1 MSRYFSFIE
10 IITSNNQAG
19 PSLDWLKIVKTQAAR
34 NKIRQWFKK
43 ENREGNVARGRELLE
58 DSAKRQ
64 NLVISELTKPEFVNP
79 LIERLNVSSIDDI
92 YAAIGFGGMSA
103 SQVLHK
109 LAEMKKKD
117 DKAAEIAEKIRH
129 GEADDS
135 CKPTHVP
142 VNGIIVK
149 GDPGMAVRFGNC
161 CNPLPGDPIIGYIT
175 RGRGV
180 SVHRAN
186 CPNVSNLQSDIDRI
200 IEVEWAINTKSAF
213 NASLQIEGD
222 NKPGTLSQI
231 SQQISSLNVS
241 IQSISGKPMA
251 DDRYVIEMTFEVA
264 NTEQLNVI
272 IRNLKKLKCV
282 SDVYRMNR

>member
-1 MSRYFSFIE
+1 
-10 IITSNNQAG
+10 
-19 PSLDWLKIVKTQAAR
+19 
-34 NKIRQWFKK
+34 
-43 ENREGNVARGRELLE
+43 
-58 DSAKRQ
+58 
-64 NLVISELTKPEFVNP
+64 
-79 LIERLNVSSIDDI
+79 
-92 YAAIGFGGMSA
+92 
-103 SQVLHK
+103 VLHK
-109 LAEMKKKD
+109 LLELKKKD
-117 DKAAEIAEKIRH
+117 DKAAEIAEKIRR
-129 GEADDS
+129 GDAEEPT
-135 CKPTHVP
+135 KTHVP

-161 CNPLPGDPIIGYIT
+161 CNPLPGDPIIGYVT

-186 CPNVSNLQSDIDRI
+186 CPNVTNLQSDLDRI
-200 IEVEWAINTKSAF
+200 IDVEWAINTKSAF

-222 NKPGTLSQI
+222 NRPGTLSQI

-241 IQSISGKPMA
+241 IQSISGKPAA
-251 DDRYVIEMTFEVA
+251 DDRYIIEMTFEVA

>member
-1 MSRYFSFIE
+1 M
-10 IITSNNQAG
+10 
-19 PSLDWLKIVKTQAAR
+19 
-34 NKIRQWFKK
+34 
-43 ENREGNVARGRELLE
+43 LE

-64 NLVISELTKPEFVNP
+64 NLVISDLTKPEFVNP
-79 LIERLNVSSIDDI
+79 LVERLNISGIEDI

-109 LAEMKKKD
+109 LLELKKKD
-117 DKAAEIAEKIRH
+117 DKAAEIAEKIRR
-129 GEADDS
+129 GDVDEPT
-135 CKPTHVP
+135 KTHVP
-142 VNGIIVK
+142 VNGIIVR

-186 CPNVSNLQSDIDRI
+186 CPNVANLQTDLDRI

-222 NKPGTLSQI
+222 NRPGTLSSI

-251 DDRYVIEMTFEVA
+251 DDRYIIEMTFEVA